1 MIVKLVEIFESTS
14 RSRDAKTSYCLRE
27 VYVNANHVVCLRED
41 LSMGKK
47 LQAKLLPEDMNPNQQ
62 FTKVSLS
69 RGHSGI
75 DIVVVGDPNS
85 VEKKLKHREL
95 LRG

>member
-1 MIVKLVEIFESTS
+1 MIIKLVEVFESTS

-27 VYVNANHVVCLRED
+27 VYVNPDHVVCLRED
-41 LSMGKK
+41 VSMKRK
-47 LQAKLLPEDMNPNQQ
+47 LDAKLLPEDMNPNQQ
-62 FTKVSLS
+62 FTKISMS

-75 DIVVVGDPNS
+75 DLVIIGPPTVVLD
-85 VEKKLKHREL
+85 KLKSKL

>member
-1 MIVKLVEIFESTS
+1 MIIKLIEIFESTG

-27 VYVNANHVVCLRED
+27 VYVNPDHVVCLRED
-41 LSMGKK
+41 LSMKRK
-47 LQAKLLPEDMNPNQQ
+47 LEARLLPEDMNPNQQ
-62 FTKVSLS
+62 FTKVSLN

-75 DIVVVGDPNS
+75 DLVVVGPPDSIEN
-85 VEKKLKHREL
+85 KLKSNL

>member
-1 MIVKLVEIFESTS
+1 MIIKLVEIYEITG

-27 VYVNANHVVCLRED
+27 VYINPSHVVCLRED
-41 LSMGKK
+41 LSMKRK
-47 LQAKLLPEDMNPNQQ
+47 LEAKLLPEDMNPNQQ
-62 FTKVSLS
+62 FTKISLS

-75 DIVVVGDPNS
+75 DLVVVGPPDSIEN
-85 VEKKLKHREL
+85 KLKSNI

>member
-1 MIVKLVEIFESTS
+1 MIIKLIEIFESTG

-27 VYVNANHVVCLRED
+27 VYVNPDHVVCLRED
-41 LSMGKK
+41 LSMKRK
-47 LQAKLLPEDMNPNQQ
+47 LEARLLPEDMNPNQQ
-62 FTKVSLS
+62 FTRVSLN

-75 DIVVVGDPNS
+75 DLVVVGPPDSIEN
-85 VEKKLKHREL
+85 KLKSNL